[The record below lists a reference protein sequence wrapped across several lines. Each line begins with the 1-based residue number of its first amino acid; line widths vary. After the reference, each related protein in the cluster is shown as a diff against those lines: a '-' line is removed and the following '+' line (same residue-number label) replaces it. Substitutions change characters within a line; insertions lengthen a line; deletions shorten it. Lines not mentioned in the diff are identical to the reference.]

1 MKRQLPVL
9 EYLQRMVGNRLE
21 DFHTTHMRYP
31 TAISRT
37 LALRVTAVA
46 SGQATVEID
55 ADPRI
60 HGNQQGTVHGG
71 LLCELADAAIGTAHS
86 TVVAEGESFASI
98 DLKLNFFRPVW
109 NATLRAVA
117 RPVQTGRTVTYY
129 TCEIF
134 SDNGKLVATAAS
146 TVMTLRGGQAA
157 GRVGVERDIL
167 FPCVALAGLTA
178 AVWARGVHERVSE
191 IRQRRI
197 RPQDLATSGERAR
210 LLARTRSM
218 DNFNNLLELPTL
230 FYVLCIVL
238 ALTHEA
244 SRGFVIAAWVFV
256 ALRAAH
262 SLIQA
267 TYNRVTHRFAAWVAG
282 ALWLYGM
289 WAALALRL
297 ASA

>member
-1 MKRQLPVL
+1 MRQHLPVL
-9 EYLQRMVGNRLE
+9 EFLQRMVANRLE

-117 RPVQTGRTVTYY
+117 RPVQAGRTVTYY

-146 TVMTLRGGQAA
+146 TVMTLRGGQAV
-157 GRVGVERDIL
+157 GR
-167 FPCVALAGLTA
+167 
-178 AVWARGVHERVSE
+178 
-191 IRQRRI
+191 
-197 RPQDLATSGERAR
+197 
-210 LLARTRSM
+210 
-218 DNFNNLLELPTL
+218 
-230 FYVLCIVL
+230 
-238 ALTHEA
+238 
-244 SRGFVIAAWVFV
+244 
-256 ALRAAH
+256 
-262 SLIQA
+262 
-267 TYNRVTHRFAAWVAG
+267 
-282 ALWLYGM
+282 
-289 WAALALRL
+289 
-297 ASA
+297 

>member
-1 MKRQLPVL
+1 
-9 EYLQRMVGNRLE
+9 
-21 DFHTTHMRYP
+21 
-31 TAISRT
+31 
-37 LALRVTAVA
+37 
-46 SGQATVEID
+46 
-55 ADPRI
+55 
-60 HGNQQGTVHGG
+60 
-71 LLCELADAAIGTAHS
+71 
-86 TVVAEGESFASI
+86 
-98 DLKLNFFRPVW
+98 
-109 NATLRAVA
+109 
-117 RPVQTGRTVTYY
+117 
-129 TCEIF
+129 
-134 SDNGKLVATAAS
+134 
-146 TVMTLRGGQAA
+146 
-157 GRVGVERDIL
+157 VERDIL

-256 ALRAAH
+256 ALRVAH